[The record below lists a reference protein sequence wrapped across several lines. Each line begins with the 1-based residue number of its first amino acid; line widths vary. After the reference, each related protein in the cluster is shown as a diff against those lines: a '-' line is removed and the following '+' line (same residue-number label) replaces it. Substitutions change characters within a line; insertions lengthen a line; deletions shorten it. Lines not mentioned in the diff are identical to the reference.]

1 MTHLILTALLAL
13 STVPAT
19 AGEPLPFPVGRP
31 PARSAATVWFRDA
44 DLAHHGVT
52 VARGRVADF
61 TGFVTAAGLTSSVGD
76 GCGPVVL
83 RPRVR
88 IISGT

>member
-19 AGEPLPFPVGRP
+19 AGESLPFQVERP
-31 PARSAATVWFRDA
+31 PARSTAMVWFRDA
-44 DLAHHGVT
+44 DLTRHGVT
-52 VARGRVADF
+52 VARGRAADF
-61 TGFVTAAGLTSSVGD
+61 AGFVTSAGLTSSVGD

-83 RPRVR
+83 RPRIRVAPA
-88 IISGT
+88 T